1 MSDRGT
7 YPSLMALDRQALI
20 SALQN
25 MLKTKDFSSTTLSG
39 SNFKIL
45 SRFAN
50 RCPLIMK
57 DSFHASVRALLNL
70 NRVGGPLVRYAGL
83 YLIGG
88 GSDIIRYRWFGE
100 VVLTVR

>member
-20 SALQN
+20 SALKK
-25 MLKTKDFSSTTLSG
+25 MLETKDFSSATLFG

-57 DSFHASVRALLNL
+57 DAFHASVRALLKL
-70 NRVGGPLVRYAGL
+70 NRAEGPLMRYV
-83 YLIGG
+83 
-88 GSDIIRYRWFGE
+88 GS
-100 VVLTVR
+100 